1 MPLRQKLFGG
11 LLILAGHA
19 GLASLSL
26 PRNAPT
32 ARSRAVTVADT
43 VRMTRVAGPLFANGY
58 SGVGPQREFAAF
70 SPDGK
75 RFAIVLS
82 RGNLENNTNAYSI
95 WLFRTAEIRRGAP
108 ARKLVTFSSSSNREG
123 ISELNWL
130 DDNDTILF
138 LGARK
143 KEATQIYLIRCSSGE
158 VRKLTNHRTSLLSYA
173 LSSRGRTVVYAAE
186 RPEADTIDQ
195 NVLRHGFHVT
205 TESLSDLERG
215 KVSNPEA
222 ELFLKENGSVNEK
235 RLKTQDPFDSGVNS
249 LFLSPD
255 GRHLVLKTDTTELP
269 ARWNQYVDENIRA
282 VFRRN
287 SRRGFPTFV
296 LRYELIDTET
306 GRSEVLLD
314 APATYSSSGV
324 MWSPDSK
331 SVILS
336 GTYLPLDVA
345 DSAELEARRTSRF
358 VIEVK
363 LPALQIVKISS
374 QDLSPIRWDPRT
386 SIVQF
391 LAEAKLG
398 QSETAPQFVC
408 YQRDGK
414 AWKQLPKA
422 AGCMN
427 SSGPEIMVD
436 QDLNV
441 APRIVA
447 VDRVTGQKVP
457 VLDLNPQFGEL
468 AFGKVEE
475 IHWADGSGRPV
486 NGGLYFPP
494 DYVEGKRY
502 PLVIQT
508 HGFHPHEFWID
519 GPHTTVFAAQPLASS
534 GIMVLQVNDIFYDSL
549 DTSQEP
555 ERVMSTYEKAVEYL
569 DHKGMIDLRHVGLVG
584 FSRTCLYVKYAL
596 THSSLPLQA
605 AIVADG
611 FDVGY
616 WQYILHNQPVWAAEI
631 ESVIGSPPFGDGLQ
645 VWLKRSPGFLLDR
658 VQTPLQIQ
666 ALSSS
671 SLLGEWDWFSG
682 LQRLEKSVDLVYLPR
697 GTHILVKPWD
707 RMVSQEGTVDW
718 IRFWLKGEEDANP
731 TKAQQYVRWRE
742 LRSQTGDSTHRN

>member
-1 MPLRQKLFGG
+1 VSLRGQCLSSI
-11 LLILAGHA
+11 LILAVHLGFA
-19 GLASLSL
+19 ALSRGQDAL
-26 PRNAPT
+26 GAKK
-32 ARSRAVTVADT
+32 RAVTVADT
-43 VRMTRVAGPLFANGY
+43 VRMTRVAGPLFASGY
-58 SGVGPQREFAAF
+58 SGAGPQREFAAF
-70 SPDGK
+70 SPDGN
-75 RFAIVLS
+75 RFAVVLS
-82 RGNLENNTNAYSI
+82 KGNLENNTNEYSML
-95 WLFRTAEIRRGAP
+95 LFRTADIPRGAR

-130 DDNDTILF
+130 EDNDTILF
-138 LGARK
+138 LGARG
-143 KEATQIYLIRCSSGE
+143 KEATQIYMMRCSSGE
-158 VRKLTNHRTSLLSYA
+158 VRRLTNHRTSLLSYA
-173 LSSRGRTVVYAAE
+173 ISASSHSVVYAAE
-186 RPEADTIDQ
+186 RPEVDTIDQ

-205 TESLSDLERG
+205 TETLSDLERG
-215 KVSNPEA
+215 KVASPEA
-222 ELFLKENGSVNEK
+222 ELFLKKYGSVNEK
-235 RLKTQDPFDSGVNS
+235 RLKTQGPFDSGVNS

-255 GRHLVLKTDTTELP
+255 GLHLVLKTDTTELP
-269 ARWNQYVDENIRA
+269 TVWNQYADENIRV

-287 SRRGFPTFV
+287 SRKGFSTLV

-336 GTYLPLDVA
+336 GTYLPLNVV
-345 DSAELEARRTSRF
+345 DSAEIEARRSSRF

-363 LPALQIVKISS
+363 LPALEVIKITN
-374 QDLSPIRWDPRT
+374 QDLSPTRWDPRT

-391 LAEAKLG
+391 RTGSKQG
-398 QSETAPQFVC
+398 QSENTPQFVC

-414 AWKQLPKA
+414 TWKQLPEA
-422 AGCMN
+422 AGCVN
-427 SSGPEIMVD
+427 SSGPEIVVD
-436 QDLNV
+436 QDLNM

-447 VDRVTGQKVP
+447 VDRVTRQKAL

-475 IHWADGSGRPV
+475 IHWTDTFGRPV
-486 NGGLYFPP
+486 DGGLYFPP
-494 DYVEGKRY
+494 DYVRERRY

-508 HGFHPHEFWID
+508 HGFRPHEFWID
-519 GPHTTVFAAQPLASS
+519 GPHTTVFAAQPLASN

-569 DHKGMIDLRHVGLVG
+569 DQKGMIDLRHVGLVG

-596 THSSLPLQA
+596 THSSLPFQA
-605 AIVADG
+605 AVVADG

-616 WQYILHNQPVWAAEI
+616 WQYVLHNQPIWAAEI
-631 ESVIGSPPFGDGLQ
+631 ESVVGAPPFGSGLQ
-645 VWLKRSPGFLLDR
+645 VWLKRSPGFLLDH

-682 LQRLEKSVDLVYLPR
+682 LQRLEKPVDLVYLPG

-707 RMVSQEGTVDW
+707 RMVSQEGSVDW
-718 IRFWLKGEEDANP
+718 LRFWLKGEEDTDP
-731 TKAQQYVRWRE
+731 TKAQQLVRWHE
-742 LRSQTGDSTHRN
+742 LRGQIENSSHRN